1 MSDYSA
7 DLLGEGYE
15 QQILNF
21 PDDYEGRVI
30 ATLVRKKPIILLIK
44 LCYIFMAILT
54 IFFKRNGRAI

>member
-1 MSDYSA
+1 MSDYSV

-30 ATLVRKKPIILLIK
+30 ATLVRKSQS
-44 LCYIFMAILT
+44 YY
-54 IFFKRNGRAI
+54 

>member
-30 ATLVRKKPIILLIK
+30 ATLVRKKANHTTDKAVL
-44 LCYIFMAILT
+44 YIHGYIDY
-54 IFFKRNGRAI
+54 FFHI